1 MMKTPTDV
9 LRAEHTLI
17 LRGLDLRAAAP
28 GRVEGGAAPPD
39 GWWEE
44 VLGWLRA
51 FADRN
56 HHAKE
61 EDLLFPAMIKAG
73 VPSEGGPI
81 NVMLEE
87 HEQGRAL
94 IRAMAESRGAARAA
108 RAREY
113 VALLRAHID
122 KENGVLFPLADAV
135 LADDE
140 QRALGSAFATVESEL
155 GRGASVSYAEA
166 VVEGF
171 GATLGEQRL
180 VAAARA
186 AG

>member
-1 MMKTPTDV
+1 MKTPTDV
-9 LRAEHTLI
+9 LRDEHAII
-17 LRGLDLRAAAP
+17 LCGLDLLEAAA
-28 GRVEGGAAPPD
+28 GQLEGGAAPPD

-44 VLGWLRA
+44 VLSWLRA

-61 EDLLFPAMIKAG
+61 EDLLFPVMIKAG

-94 IRAMAESRGAARAA
+94 VRAMAESRGATRAA
-108 RAREY
+108 KAREY

-122 KENGVLFPLADAV
+122 KENGVLFPLAEAL
-135 LADDE
+135 LADGA
-140 QRALGSAFATVESEL
+140 QRSLESAFAAVESEL
-155 GRGASVSYAEA
+155 GPGASVSYAEA

-171 GATLGEQRL
+171 GATLGEQRI

>member
-1 MMKTPTDV
+1 MKTPTDV
-9 LRAEHTLI
+9 LRDEHTII
-17 LRGLDLRAAAP
+17 LRGLDLLEAAA
-28 GRVEGGAAPPD
+28 GRLEGGAAPPD

-44 VLGWLRA
+44 VLDWLCA

-81 NVMLEE
+81 NVMREE

-94 IRAMAESRGAARAA
+94 IRAMTESHGAARAA
-108 RAREY
+108 KAREY

-140 QRALGSAFATVESEL
+140 QRALASAFETVEGEL
-155 GRGASVSYAEA
+155 RRGASVSYAEA

-171 GATLGEQRL
+171 GATLSEQRL
-180 VAAARA
+180 VAVARSA
-186 AG
+186 V

>member
-1 MMKTPTDV
+1 MKTPTDV
-9 LRAEHTLI
+9 LRAEHTII
-17 LRGLDLRAAAP
+17 LRGLDLLEAAA
-28 GRVEGGAAPPD
+28 GRIEGGAPPPD

-44 VLGWLRA
+44 VLAFLRA

-61 EDLLFPAMIKAG
+61 EDLLFPSMIQAG
-73 VPSEGGPI
+73 VPSGGGPI
-81 NVMLEE
+81 DVMREE

-108 RAREY
+108 NAREY

-122 KENGVLFPLADAV
+122 KENEVLFPLADAV
-135 LADDE
+135 LADEE
-140 QRALGSAFATVESEL
+140 QRKLESAFAAVEDEL
-155 GRGASVSYAEA
+155 GPEVTVSYAEA
-166 VVEGF
+166 AVEGF
-171 GATLGEQRL
+171 GATLGERRIPIT
-180 VAAARA
+180 ARA

>member
-1 MMKTPTDV
+1 MKTPTDV
-9 LRAEHTLI
+9 LRAEHTII
-17 LRGLDLRAAAP
+17 LRGLDLLEAAA
-28 GRVEGGAAPPD
+28 GRLETGAAPPD

-61 EDLLFPAMIKAG
+61 ETLLFPAMIKAG

-81 NVMLEE
+81 DVMREE

-94 IRAMAESRGAARAA
+94 IRAMAASTGTARAA
-108 RAREY
+108 KAREY

-135 LADDE
+135 LADEE
-140 QRALGSAFATVESEL
+140 QRKLESAFAAVEHEL
-155 GRGASVSYAEA
+155 GPEVTVSYAEA
-166 VVEGF
+166 AVEGF
-171 GATLGEQRL
+171 GATLGERRI
-180 VAAARA
+180 AAASRVA
-186 AG
+186 H